1 MNHYV
6 YIIYS
11 LNFDTYYKGYSLDPL
26 QRLAEHNANKSKFT
40 ARKGPWILVHLEVFS
55 NKSLALKREAALKK
69 YDHRQLIDLIN
80 STVNQLNSFLS
91 Q

>member
-11 LNFDTYYKGYSLDPL
+11 QNFNTYYKGYSLSPL
-26 QRLAEHNANKSKFT
+26 QRLAEHNANKSTFT
-40 ARKGPWILVHLEVFS
+40 AGKGPWVLVHLEFFS
-55 NKSLALKREAALKK
+55 NKSMALKREAALKK

-80 STVNQLNSFLS
+80 STVNHLNFFLS